1 MQKKHVKTVSLLEE
15 AFRMRAE
22 VARQLV
28 AGRFQA
34 AKAER
39 VTSKGADVRFYQ
51 HKGNIHLKRK
61 KSLSWN

>member
-1 MQKKHVKTVSLLEE
+1 MKKVSLFEK

-22 VARQLV
+22 VARQLL

-39 VTSKGADVRFYQ
+39 VTSKGADVCFYR